1 MLYGLLLWFSQ
12 FHWCTV
18 SRRIWK
24 VVALYWEWWQY
35 SLVFWVSKLGWQSF
49 AASLCSCSREGLH
62 PSCLFSKTNLQG
74 PCRNWQT
81 CLPWTKASSQP
92 QTVGAKQKVLHFFT
106 IKVQTQA
113 HHRAS
118 SLTTG
123 SNLVMRSR
131 PIKDKDYIYT
141 LIDYL
146 GYVLCRN
153 GPDWFLYN
161 YLSQYAMKLLSSNL
175 DINVNCNKKIINGF
189 G

>member
-1 MLYGLLLWFSQ
+1 MLYGLLLWCSQ

-24 VVALYWEWWQY
+24 VVALYWERWQY

-74 PCRNWQT
+74 PVRGAGGFNCGNWQT
-81 CLPWTKASSQP
+81 CLPWSKTLSQP
-92 QTVGAKQKVLHFFT
+92 QTVGAKQKVLHSFT
-106 IKVQTQA
+106 IKVRTQA
-113 HHRAS
+113 HHCAP

-123 SNLVMRSR
+123 FDLVVHSR
-131 PIKDKDYIYT
+131 PIKDKDYAST

-146 GYVLCRN
+146 GYVLRRN
-153 GPDWFLYN
+153 GPNRFPYN
-161 YLSQYAMKLLSSNL
+161 YLSQW
-175 DINVNCNKKIINGF
+175 NCYWPI
-189 G
+189 